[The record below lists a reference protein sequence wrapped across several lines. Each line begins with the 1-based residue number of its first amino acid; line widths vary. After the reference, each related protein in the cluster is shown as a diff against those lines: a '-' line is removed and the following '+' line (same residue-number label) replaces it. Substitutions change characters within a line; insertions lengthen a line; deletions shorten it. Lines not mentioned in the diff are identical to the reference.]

1 MEGLIEIWLGVKGER
16 SNEDRAINLCK
27 PSVLSPGP
35 ILAPTPPGRAGWFM
49 AEGGAIVAT
58 RP

>member
-27 PSVLSPGP
+27 PS
-35 ILAPTPPGRAGWFM
+35 ILAPTPPGRAEWFM